1 MKYFIIFFILF
12 SISLS
17 AQVRKYTAATVYLRD
32 GSVKKGELKIDKFA
46 TKILFQENETGTKH
60 KYTARELDYAK
71 VNDKGIITTISFKIL
86 NGKGKGPK
94 IVQHITEGSVSLYKK
109 LDQDHDYYKPIPP
122 KKSYNFTNPFDPLNN
137 TQISSS
143 QNIEISS
150 GAIGFSLLYALA
162 IKNEKIWFYGKQ
174 RSDIVDILPKK
185 RNDIM
190 RLFNNCPQAMKKFKN
205 VENKDFDFV
214 YFLNY
219 YNVECASN

>member
-1 MKYFIIFFILF
+1 M
-12 SISLS
+12 
-17 AQVRKYTAATVYLRD
+17 
-32 GSVKKGELKIDKFA
+32 
-46 TKILFQENETGTKH
+46 
-60 KYTARELDYAK
+60 
-71 VNDKGIITTISFKIL
+71 ITTISFKIL

-150 GAIGFSLLYALA
+150 GAISFSLLYALA